1 MKLQIEVPDNTEII
15 TLTAI
20 TAEDTEKGVNISTKV
35 FVQALHDFV
44 KVEEPAEAEKGAEND
59 EVPWE

>member
-15 TLTAI
+15 SVTAMMV
-20 TAEDTEKGVNISTKV
+20 EDTKTGVNISTNV
-35 FVQALHDFV
+35 YVQALKDFV
-44 KVEEPAEAEKGAEND
+44 KVEEPAEAEKGAEDD